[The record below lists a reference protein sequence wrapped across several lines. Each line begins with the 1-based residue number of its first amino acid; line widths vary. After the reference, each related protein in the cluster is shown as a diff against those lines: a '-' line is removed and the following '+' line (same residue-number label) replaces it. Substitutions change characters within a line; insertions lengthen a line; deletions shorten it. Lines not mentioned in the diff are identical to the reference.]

1 MIAVITG
8 DIVHSRRLSQAQ
20 LKTALETI
28 RQQVSRVN
36 NDGKVTIEFF
46 RGDSFQITLLN
57 PRAMA
62 NLVVLIYCALRQV
75 GCRATLSLA
84 VGQGE
89 LKNELAGAYGEAF
102 ELSGLGLD
110 ATKRG
115 EISFDSSNNLLKH
128 SFKVSTQFLS
138 FLLDSLTIKQAQVL
152 ELFVSENFPE
162 HQYIAEKLKT
172 SRQNI
177 TAHLNKS
184 GADLVKAYIVHYHQL
199 VKEAS
204 T

>member
-1 MIAVITG
+1 MIAVNTG

-20 LKTALETI
+20 LNTALDTI
-28 RQQVSRVN
+28 RQQVSWVDKDGNVN
-36 NDGKVTIEFF
+36 MEFF
-46 RGDSFQITLLN
+46 RGDSFQITLLD
-57 PRAMA
+57 PRELAT
-62 NLVVLIYCALRQV
+62 LVILIHCALRQIS
-75 GCRATLSLA
+75 CRATLSLA

-89 LKNELAGAYGEAF
+89 LKKQLAGAYGEAF

-115 EISFDSSNNLLKH
+115 EISFDSSNNLLKN

-138 FLLDSLTIKQAQVL
+138 FLLESLTIKQAEVL
-152 ELFVSENFPE
+152 ELFVCDNFPE
-162 HQYIAEKLKT
+162 HQHIADKLKT

-184 GADLVKAYIVHYHQL
+184 GADLVKAYIIHYQQL
-199 VKEAS
+199 IREAFN
-204 T
+204 